1 MQTTNKDYLT
11 LGAKLTD
18 TQYASLR
25 VGNRYINVH
34 TAAHPGGE
42 LRAQLKP

>member
-1 MQTTNKDYLT
+1 MQTANKAWLL
-11 LGAKLTD
+11 LGAKLID
-18 TQYASLR
+18 AQYASFR
-25 VGNRYINVH
+25 AVNRYVNVH